1 MSIVLPQ
8 LPAPIAWGIRI
19 TTLEG
24 EVLAEHEPHR
34 VSKTASVGKV
44 FVLIEL
50 ARQISTGR
58 VAAGALIDLSKTL
71 YVAD

>member
-34 VSKTASVGKV
+34 VSKTASAVSYTH
-44 FVLIEL
+44 L
-50 ARQISTGR
+50 
-58 VAAGALIDLSKTL
+58 
-71 YVAD
+71 